1 MRNKRRMHSAYNPEL
16 AADTTR
22 RTTPV
27 PDPHQSTLRRM
38 CHLYSAGLP
47 PQCLVKLQ
55 FRYRLC
61 IDTRIMHQPIITG
74 FRCQICRLLKL
85 KFMDCLKH
93 PFRISQLLPNLH
105 LERW

>member
-1 MRNKRRMHSAYNPEL
+1 MHTAYNPEL
-16 AADTTR
+16 AHQTTH
-22 RTTPV
+22 RTTAAPASS
-27 PDPHQSTLRRM
+27 PPPLRRI
-38 CHLYSAGLP
+38 CHLYSADLP